1 MDSLTAPRVVADGN
15 AAVTQAGT
23 SESRTL
29 LHLTVQLIESQA
41 GKVIPVSL
49 SWMNDAQVLARKF
62 YYHLASLHVLVQPV
76 EVVMPQGSASHI
88 DHGSVLILARAAL
101 ETYLTFA
108 HVYGCSGPDLR
119 EFRHLTWHCAGLQ
132 DRQEL
137 QASAR
142 KAENRQK
149 LADERVAIEALRVA
163 MQTHGKWAKHHAKD
177 RKAFLK
183 GDWRAGRGWASIG
196 VEAGFHPVHIRDLYS
211 YLCGYSHASWLS
223 ILQVRDARELAQ
235 QAAMAATSVS
245 TACVLMSF
253 FAHHYV
259 ALFPEAEQVMAA
271 QPAAA
276 ALVRKWHLSA
286 ERMAGQYD
294 SGPKGGGG

>member
-1 MDSLTAPRVVADGN
+1 MDPLTAPRVMGDSN

-41 GKVIPVSL
+41 GKVIPVGL

-76 EVVMPQGSASHI
+76 EVMMPRGSASHV

-108 HVYGCSGPDLR
+108 HVYGCTDPDLR
-119 EFRHLTWHCAGLQ
+119 EFRHLTWHCAGLL
-132 DRQEL
+132 DRQKL

-149 LADERVAIEALRVA
+149 LADEKSAIETLRAA
-163 MQTHGKWAKHHAKD
+163 MQAHVKWAQHPAKD
-177 RKAFLK
+177 RKTFLM
-183 GDWRAGRGWASIG
+183 GDWRAGRGWAAIG

-223 ILQVRDARELAQ
+223 ILQVRDARDLVQ
-235 QAAMAATSVS
+235 QATLAATSVS
-245 TACVLMSF
+245 SACVLMSF

-259 ALFPEAEQVMAA
+259 ALFPEAEQVLAA

-286 ERMAGQYD
+286 ERLAAQYY
-294 SGPKGGGG
+294 GN